1 MADENDDT
9 LAEGEAA
16 EAAVATAP
24 HDGENR
30 VFLVVVDDSEEM
42 GVALRFACQRARHTG
57 GRVALF
63 RAIEP
68 VEFQH
73 WMGVGELMREEA
85 RQEAE
90 QLLEK
95 MSEQVVSLSG
105 AIPAVYLREGPVRDE
120 LMSLIEE
127 EASISILVLGAAE
140 GDSPGPLI
148 NFLCTKGAGRL
159 RIPITIVPGSLSEDQ
174 IDSLT

>member
-1 MADENDDT
+1 MSDT
-9 LAEGEAA
+9 ASEDLSAH
-16 EAAVATAP
+16 P
-24 HDGENR
+24 R

-42 GVALRFACQRARHTG
+42 RVALRFAGQRARHTG

-90 QLLEK
+90 ALMER
-95 MSEQVVSLSG
+95 MSEQVVEMTG
-105 AIPAVYLREGPVRDE
+105 AIPIIYLREGTTREELLNLIDE
-120 LMSLIEE
+120 ER
-127 EASISILVLGAAE
+127 SISVLVLGAAAKS
-140 GDSPGPLI
+140 DNPGPLI
-148 NFLCTKGAGRL
+148 SYLASKGAARL
-159 RIPITIVPGSLSEDQ
+159 RIPITIVPGSLTDEE
-174 IDSLT
+174 IDALT

>member
-1 MADENDDT
+1 MSD
-9 LAEGEAA
+9 AA
-16 EAAVATAP
+16 SHDAP
-24 HDGENR
+24 EHIR

-42 GVALRFACQRARHTG
+42 RVALRFAGQRARHTG

-90 QLLEK
+90 ALMDR
-95 MSEQVVSLSG
+95 MSQQVVDMTG
-105 AIPAVYLREGPVRDE
+105 AIPIIYLREGTTREELLKLIDE
-120 LMSLIEE
+120 ET
-127 EASISILVLGAAE
+127 SISVLVLGAAAKS
-140 GDSPGPLI
+140 DNPGPLI
-148 NFLCTKGAGRL
+148 SYLSTKGAARL
-159 RIPITIVPGSLSEDQ
+159 RIPITIVPGSLTDEE
-174 IDSLT
+174 IDALS

>member
-1 MADENDDT
+1 MSETAKDD
-9 LAEGEAA
+9 
-16 EAAVATAP
+16 AP
-24 HDGENR
+24 AHPR

-42 GVALRFACQRARHTG
+42 RVALRFAGQRARHTD

-90 QLLEK
+90 GLMER
-95 MSEQVVSLSG
+95 MSQQVV
-105 AIPAVYLREGPVRDE
+105 D
-120 LMSLIEE
+120 M
-127 EASISILVLGAAE
+127 
-140 GDSPGPLI
+140 
-148 NFLCTKGAGRL
+148 
-159 RIPITIVPGSLSEDQ
+159 PGSKIGRASCRERVCQ
-174 IDSLT
+174 YV

>member
-1 MADENDDT
+1 MSD
-9 LAEGEAA
+9 
-16 EAAVATAP
+16 TAP
-24 HDGENR
+24 ADVSAHPR

-42 GVALRFACQRARHTG
+42 GVALRFAGQRARHTG

-90 QLLEK
+90 ALMDR
-95 MSEQVVSLSG
+95 MSQQVVEMTG
-105 AIPAVYLREGPVRDE
+105 AIPIIYLREGTTREE
-120 LMSLIEE
+120 LMNLIDEE
-127 EASISILVLGAAE
+127 SSISVLVLGAAAKS
-140 GDSPGPLI
+140 DNPGPLI
-148 NFLCTKGAGRL
+148 GYLSSKGAARL
-159 RIPITIVPGSLSEDQ
+159 RIPITIVPGSLTDEE
-174 IDSLT
+174 IDALT

>member
-1 MADENDDT
+1 MSETAKDD
-9 LAEGEAA
+9 
-16 EAAVATAP
+16 AP
-24 HDGENR
+24 AHPR

-42 GVALRFACQRARHTG
+42 RVALRFAGQRARHTD

-90 QLLEK
+90 GLMER
-95 MSEQVVSLSG
+95 MSQQVG
-105 AIPAVYLREGPVRDE
+105 DMTGTIPITHLREGNTRAE
-120 LMSLIEE
+120 LPAPL
-127 EASISILVLGAAE
+127 AQGRTISGRVLGAHVTAT
-140 GDSPGPLI
+140 PPAPLH
-148 NFLCTKGAGRL
+148 
-159 RIPITIVPGSLSEDQ
+159 P
-174 IDSLT
+174 

>member
-1 MADENDDT
+1 MSDT
-9 LAEGEAA
+9 EPDT
-16 EAAVATAP
+16 VTAHP
-24 HDGENR
+24 R

-42 GVALRFACQRARHTG
+42 RVALRFAGQRARHTG

-90 QLLEK
+90 ALMER
-95 MSEQVVSLSG
+95 MSEQVVEMTG
-105 AIPAVYLREGPVRDE
+105 AIPIIYLREGTTREE
-120 LMSLIEE
+120 LMNLIDEE
-127 EASISILVLGAAE
+127 NSISVLVLGAAAKS
-140 GDSPGPLI
+140 DNPGPLI
-148 NFLCTKGAGRL
+148 SYLSSKGAARL
-159 RIPITIVPGSLSEDQ
+159 RIPITIVPGSLTDDE
-174 IDSLT
+174 IDALT

>member
-1 MADENDDT
+1 MSETAHDD
-9 LAEGEAA
+9 
-16 EAAVATAP
+16 AP
-24 HDGENR
+24 AHPR

-42 GVALRFACQRARHTG
+42 RVALRFAGQRARHTD

-90 QLLEK
+90 GLMER
-95 MSEQVVSLSG
+95 MSQQVVDMTGS
-105 AIPAVYLREGPVRDE
+105 IPIIYLREGTTDRKSVGYGKR
-120 LMSLIEE
+120 
-127 EASISILVLGAAE
+127 V
-140 GDSPGPLI
+140 
-148 NFLCTKGAGRL
+148 
-159 RIPITIVPGSLSEDQ
+159 
-174 IDSLT
+174 